1 MKTSIN
7 CHIEA
12 IKITWRQLSK
22 GNFLVYFI
30 PGIIITLLFL
40 VVNLVTNT
48 LFGGNEVAENSK
60 WFLSVFS
67 KIVSVI
73 DFIMTQLYIFII
85 LTLFSPINT
94 ILSEKLDTQLTG
106 QKFSFSFIRLIN
118 DLFRMILIVIIALS
132 LQFVFIG
139 IWWFIS
145 WLFNIDNTIIYDSVA
160 FLISAFFFGF
170 SFYDHSLE
178 RYKINVF
185 GSIGFAFS
193 NVVLITLT
201 GSLFKLLYY
210 FPYFWKVSY
219 IGIVIAP
226 VVTTMISTVVYL
238 MVTNKYPNK
247 ETQATGNSLE

>member
-7 CHIEA
+7 HHIEA
-12 IKITWRQLSK
+12 VKSTWNQLSK

-30 PGIIITLLFL
+30 PGVIITILFVFVSL
-40 VVNLVTNT
+40 ITNT
-48 LFGGNEVAENSK
+48 LFGGNEVTESTG
-60 WFLSVFS
+60 WFSSVFS
-67 KIVSVI
+67 KIGSVI
-73 DFIMTQLYIFII
+73 DFMMTQLYIFII
-85 LTLFSPINT
+85 LTVLSPFNT
-94 ILSEKLDTQLTG
+94 ILSEKLDTRITG

-118 DLFRMILIVIIALS
+118 DLFRMILIVIIALI
-132 LQFVFIG
+132 LQFFFIG

-145 WLFNIDNTIIYDSVA
+145 WIFNIDNTIIYDSVA

-178 RYKINVF
+178 RYEINVF

-193 NVVLITLT
+193 NIFLITLT

-210 FPYFWKVSY
+210 FPYFWEVSY

-226 VVTTMISTVVYL
+226 VLTTMISTVVYL
-238 MVTNKYPNK
+238 RVTNKHPTK
-247 ETQATGNSLE
+247 ETQTDITD